1 MRVFSQ
7 TIEELSLDHK
17 WHFGQKAIKL
27 FMQPT
32 YTYPYL
38 LASQLNIYLGPLSIL
53 YIEVWT

>member
-17 WHFGQKAIKL
+17 WHFGQKAIQL

-32 YTYPYL
+32 HTRPYL
-38 LASQLNIYLGPLSIL
+38 LATQVNTYLGLL
-53 YIEVWT
+53 